1 MNNKTRP
8 LTTTVTKRNNIIN
21 QENLNIG
28 LNMRNS
34 NLKKTPK
41 NTLMPVLQEKNINRN
56 KNNAR

>member
-1 MNNKTRP
+1 MKNKTRP
-8 LTTTVTKRNNIIN
+8 LTSEVTKRNNIIN

-34 NLKKTPK
+34 NLKTPK

-56 KNNAR
+56 KNNVR